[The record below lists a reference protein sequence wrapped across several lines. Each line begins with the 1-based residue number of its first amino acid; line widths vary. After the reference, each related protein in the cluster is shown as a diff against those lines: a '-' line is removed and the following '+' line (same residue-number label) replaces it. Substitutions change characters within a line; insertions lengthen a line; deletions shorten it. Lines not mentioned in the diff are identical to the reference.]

1 MIRFLHVLILLL
13 AVVVNE
19 PLISAESVQTG
30 SASLVEVQSV
40 ETQARVQLLSNPK
53 LVNALKQL
61 AIKYQLPAS
70 EVKAQALNVSA
81 HPLTDE
87 SNGDI
92 YSGPLGIPEGEE
104 LLLSLYLEDLY
115 LSDVFAL
122 KSKSNALF
130 SLMGLFE
137 LIDFPIDVDVENHLV
152 SGWYLDNSQQF
163 KMVLPEDE
171 VTPLTVTVSGVTA
184 EIATHDYVI
193 LGDDI
198 YVSGDLIQTWFDFK
212 FDYDFSDLSVEL
224 NSEQLLPVQ
233 QRLARQN
240 KHLNEAGRRDR
251 TPTLPWKE
259 SSYQVI
265 SSPLVDVQLNASFD
279 KDTNYQSYSLLGS
292 HDFAYLSSEF
302 YASGNRNDALTDL
315 RLTLSRE
322 STDADL
328 LGPLNAT
335 QYEIGDIVPVKIGIG
350 DTPGLSRGFIF
361 SNDAIARVSNNKTIN
376 ISGDIQ
382 PGWDIE
388 LYQNGL
394 LISREFSLQ
403 NGRYEFND
411 IDLLYGDNQFEMI
424 AYGPQGQVQTE
435 SKQVYVDGNKLK
447 AKESSYSVSVSELDK
462 SLSGLSSRTELEE
475 SIWGLGSTYEY
486 GITDWASVNFGLQEF
501 LSQENGTQSSYAI
514 GTNLNLFKRFLLD
527 ADYQRDRDEFNTLQ
541 LTGRTQIGDQSLSM
555 RFRSTD
561 VADDVNERLTH
572 TEYNVDHS
580 GFLFKDSRYRLNYRN
595 FWRRMDFD
603 AGNNFDEF
611 GNLLAIN
618 MGLFSLNNQLTWRIR
633 DSVRTDIEAT
643 DSLDGQLQLQ
653 KSLGWVFSRFRVG
666 YGIKPD
672 AEITQTTAQFSVPIN
687 QYLQSDLKF
696 DYYPQTDLFKS
707 QLGLNWQQETFSL
720 NTNLNY
726 DNKGEWS
733 VGLYGRFSFGYEPNT
748 QQLFMSSRS
757 LSGSGALMVRVF
769 EDDNLNGV
777 FDEGEAVI
785 EGAKVKGVQQ
795 YRQAISNEDGVAML
809 TAMSNQVTTDIVL
822 DQKTLGDPFLIPAT
836 PGVSVTPR
844 RGHVQILDFPVVN
857 AGELEGT
864 VYTRNAAGE
873 ESVAAYALINLIN
886 ANGEIV
892 ASTETEFDGYYL
904 FVDLVPGDYKVSIDI
919 SYLTRKKLHTV
930 TPLSISLSNQGDVIN
945 GADFILEQFNFTKGY
960 VVNLGKF
967 NSLSILKTYWQL
979 VRHHYDDSMNQQV
992 FFMENEMTKQYELH
1006 VAFFKKQSQAE
1017 RGCKHLSSIGLECSV
1032 EPFEFTF

>member
-30 SASLVEVQSV
+30 SASSVEVQSV
-40 ETQARVQLLSNPK
+40 ETQARVQLLSNSK
-53 LVNALKQL
+53 LVDALKQL
-61 AIKYQLPAS
+61 AIKYQLSDS
-70 EVKAQALNVSA
+70 EVKAQALIVA
-81 HPLTDE
+81 AQPLTGQ
-87 SNGDI
+87 SSGDI

-104 LLLSLYLEDLY
+104 LLLSLHLEDLY

-122 KSKSNALF
+122 KSKNNALF

-152 SGWYLDNSQQF
+152 SGWYLDNRQQF

-171 VTPLTVTVSGVTA
+171 ATPLIVTVRGVTA
-184 EIATHDYVI
+184 EIATDDYVI

-224 NSEQLLPVQ
+224 SSEQLLPVQ

-240 KHLNEAGRRDR
+240 KHLNEAGHRDR

-259 SSYQVI
+259 SSYQAI

-350 DTPGLSRGFIF
+350 DTPGLSRGVTF
-361 SNDAIARVSNNKTIN
+361 SNDAITRVSNNKTIN

-394 LISREFSLQ
+394 LIGREFSLQ

-447 AKESSYSVSVSELDK
+447 AKESSYNVSVAEQGK
-462 SLSGLSSRTELEE
+462 SLSGLSSMNKADEAGWV
-475 SIWGLGSTYEY
+475 IGSTYEY
-486 GITDWASVNFGLQEF
+486 GVTDWASVNFGLQELF
-501 LSQENGTQSSYAI
+501 SEENGTQSSYSI
-514 GTNLNLFKRFLLD
+514 GTNFNLFKRFLFD
-527 ADYQRDRDEFNTLQ
+527 ADYQLDRDQFNTLQ

-595 FWRRMDFD
+595 YWRRMDFD
-603 AGNNFDEF
+603 TGNNFDEF
-611 GNLLAIN
+611 GNLLAMN
-618 MGLFSLNNQLTWRIR
+618 TGLFTLNNQLTWRANSND
-633 DSVRTDIEAT
+633 DSGVE
-643 DSLDGQLQLQ
+643 SSELSGVLQLQ
-653 KSLGWVFSRFRVG
+653 KSLGWVFSRLKMAYV
-666 YGIKPD
+666 IKP
-672 AEITQTTAQFSVPIN
+672 ESEFTQATTQFSVPIN
-687 QYLQSDLKF
+687 QHLQSDLKF

-769 EDDNLNGV
+769 EDENLNGQ
-777 FDEGEAVI
+777 FDDGEVVI

-844 RGHVQILDFPVVN
+844 RGHVQTLDFPVVN

-864 VYTRNAAGE
+864 VYTRNTAGE
-873 ESVAAYALINLIN
+873 EKVAAYALINLIN
-886 ANGEIV
+886 ATGDVV

-904 FVDLVPGDYKVSIDI
+904 FVDLVPGDYKVSIDT